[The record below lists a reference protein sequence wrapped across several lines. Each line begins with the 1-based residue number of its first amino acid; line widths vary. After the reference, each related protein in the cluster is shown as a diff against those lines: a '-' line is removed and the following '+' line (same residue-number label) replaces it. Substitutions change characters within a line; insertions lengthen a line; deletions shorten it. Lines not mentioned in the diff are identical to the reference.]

1 MIWNDFFHK
10 LSCMIIR
17 STADFFFKLPL
28 TKRRTVMLDA
38 AKEATEMQRDVLKK
52 AEKIRRAVEKSR

>member
-1 MIWNDFFHK
+1 MV
-10 LSCMIIR
+10 LR

-38 AKEATEMQRDVLKK
+38 VKEATEMQRTLLKK
-52 AEKIRRAVEKSR
+52 AEKMKRTAKRDK

>member
-1 MIWNDFFHK
+1 MNLNDSFPKFIFMV
-10 LSCMIIR
+10 LR

-38 AKEATEMQRDVLKK
+38 AKEATEMQRDMLRK
-52 AEKIRRAVEKSR
+52 ADKMKRIAKRDR

>member
-1 MIWNDFFHK
+1 MV
-10 LSCMIIR
+10 LR

-38 AKEATEMQRDVLKK
+38 AKEATEMQRTVLKK
-52 AEKIRRAVEKSR
+52 AEKMKRTAKRGR

>member
-1 MIWNDFFHK
+1 MIWNDSFHK
-10 LSCMIIR
+10 HASMVLR

-52 AEKIRRAVEKSR
+52 AEKMRRAVKRGR

>member
-1 MIWNDFFHK
+1 MV
-10 LSCMIIR
+10 LR

-38 AKEATEMQRDVLKK
+38 AKEATEMQRDVLRK
-52 AEKIRRAVEKSR
+52 AEKMKKAAKRGR